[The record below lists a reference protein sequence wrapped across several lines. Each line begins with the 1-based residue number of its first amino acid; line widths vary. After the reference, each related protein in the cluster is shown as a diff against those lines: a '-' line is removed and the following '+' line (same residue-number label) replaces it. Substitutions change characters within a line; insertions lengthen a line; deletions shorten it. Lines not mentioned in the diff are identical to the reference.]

1 MLDYEK
7 LTIEDIRS
15 IHLDALVAF
24 GGRYGEHEPGLIE
37 FMADKPFQV
46 AFGQELYPGLFMK
59 AAVYMHG
66 FSTAQYFV
74 DGNKRTAYLCAFVF
88 LKLNGYTVLV
98 ENDDLFDTALAVAN
112 KKISMEELAKWLE
125 EHSLPNE

>member
-1 MLDYEK
+1 MMDYEK

-15 IHLDALVAF
+15 IHLDALIAF
-24 GGRYGEHEPGLIE
+24 GGREGEHEPGLIS

-66 FSTAQYFV
+66 FATAQYFV
-74 DGNKRTAYLCAFVF
+74 DGNKRTSYLCAFVF
-88 LKLNGYTVLV
+88 LKLNGYTIVV
-98 ENDDLFDTALAVAN
+98 EDDDLYYTALDVAN
-112 KKISMEELAKWLE
+112 KKITLEELAEWLE
-125 EHSLPNE
+125 ERSVPIE